1 MGPGEIVADRFE
13 LERVAGQG
21 GMGVVYRARD
31 LETGAPIAV
40 KILTSESES
49 QVDRF
54 LQEAKVLADLRHPAV
69 VRYVTHGLVSPRRP
83 FIAME
88 WLDGEDLED
97 RLARG
102 PLLIDEAL
110 RLIREAASGLSVA
123 HAAGIIHR
131 DVKPR
136 NLFLVGHDA
145 TTPKLLDFGAA
156 RLRLGSQHL
165 TRTGGIIGTVGF
177 IAPEQARCDQQL
189 DARADIFSLGCVL
202 FGCVTGRPA
211 FSGKS
216 FVAVLAKVL
225 LEESP
230 RIRRYRPDAPA
241 ALDELAAS
249 MLSKDREERPADCDA
264 IVRSIDAI
272 LSTSTTR
279 NDHRADDPPTLVSG
293 PLNSTTAR
301 SSSSRSPTSQRGL
314 TDREQRFTSVIM
326 ADPQAEGAESSTVL
340 GGFSAE
346 IAQFGGEVVR
356 LANGSLMVTVASRGR
371 STADEVG
378 QAAGCALALRDA
390 FPHSRIALATGLAEN
405 RGPSPVGLVIERA
418 AALLQDCRPGSQ
430 RGPIHIDDVA
440 ARLLASR
447 FDVRSDP
454 QGSTLLGKR
463 SHGEG
468 SHGLLGRRTPFVGR
482 AKELAL
488 LKATLEECVSE
499 PVARAVLVTA
509 PAGMGK
515 SRLRFEFAQAAQRE
529 VGEEL
534 LTLTAAGD
542 PPAAGSSLSM
552 VRQLV
557 RAAAGLPD
565 TAADEVERYARFHR
579 HLSEYL
585 SGEQLVNVA
594 EFLGDLV
601 DAPTPGS
608 PSSEL
613 RAARND
619 PRIRRAW
626 LHRMFVD
633 WLGGICTKRPVLVVL
648 EDLQWGDGGSV
659 SYIDDALR
667 ELHDSPLMV
676 LAVGRP
682 EIHRTYPKLWE
693 ASLPQE
699 IRLGGLTKS
708 AGKRLARAV
717 LGDTVDDDTLSA
729 LVAKSEG
736 NAFFIE
742 ELVRRVA
749 EGHDSLP
756 ETILA
761 MVQSRMDAL
770 DPEDR
775 LMLRAASV
783 LGHRI
788 SVSALATLLGR
799 EPDDPDTESRVRH
812 LEEEELLEAVE
823 ARGVGSRRYSF
834 RHDLLREAAYV
845 MLTESDRQRG
855 HLLAA
860 AWLEAAGERDA
871 MVIADHLER
880 GGETSEVVPWLVKAA
895 RTAME
900 AGNLSATASLVERAT
915 RLGAQGESLGAL
927 QSLGSWAWGLQG
939 QWEEALEAGMEALEL
954 LPGGSQGWFQAAAA
968 AVFGANSSGRPD
980 VVAQVVQRMMRLE
993 SEPEAT
999 GPFGF
1004 ATCLCS
1010 TGLLHAGQREIAIT
1024 LQRRLEAAAA
1034 RTEDRDAD
1042 FQGWLAVAR
1051 VLPAVYVDLDLGAA
1065 LDNAR
1070 QAVEHF
1076 VQAKDVL
1083 GELHARTMHGFARAE
1098 AGWGAEASEELARI
1112 AEQAA
1117 EHGIALQ
1124 RDLAALFR
1132 VRALVAA
1139 DRFDEARTAARGLLS
1154 GAEPFTRQIS
1164 TSMLAE
1170 AELATGRLD
1179 EAEDLA
1185 HKITDDPTVFMLVP
1199 KLVASTVLSRI
1210 ARMRGDT
1217 VKATEHAEQA
1227 MALCERGVGG
1237 PTTLLSAHLSQAEA
1251 LLAAGHEQAAPALQ
1265 RAQALVARFAET
1277 LPSTEERRRFRL
1289 GLATNRRIEELAS
1302 QFDT

>member
-31 LETGAPIAV
+31 LETGAPTAV

-49 QVDRF
+49 QVERF

-97 RLARG
+97 RLARD
-102 PLLIDEAL
+102 PLLVDDAL
-110 RLIREAASGLSVA
+110 RLIRVAASGLSVA
-123 HAAGIIHR
+123 HSAGIIHR

-136 NLFLVGHDA
+136 NLFLVGCDPA
-145 TTPKLLDFGAA
+145 TPKILDFGAA
-156 RLRLGSQHL
+156 RLRIGSQHL

-177 IAPEQARCDQQL
+177 IAPEQARCDRQL

-230 RIRRYRPDAPA
+230 RIRRCRPDAPE
-241 ALDELAAS
+241 ALDRLAAS
-249 MLSKDREERPADCDA
+249 MLSKDREQRPADCDA
-264 IVRSIDAI
+264 IVRSIDEI
-272 LSTSTTR
+272 LSASTTR
-279 NDHRADDPPTLVSG
+279 DEHRPDDPPTLVSE
-293 PLNSTTAR
+293 PLNITTVR
-301 SSSSRSPTSQRGL
+301 DSSRSPTSQRGL
-314 TDREQRFTSVIM
+314 TDREQRFTSVII

-340 GGFSAE
+340 AGFSAE

-371 STADEVG
+371 SAVDEVG

-390 FPHSRIALATGLAEN
+390 FPQSRIALATGLAEN

-418 AALLQDCRPGSQ
+418 AGLLQACRPGSQ

-447 FDVRSDP
+447 FDVHSDP

-468 SHGLLGRRTPFVGR
+468 SHALLGRRTPFVGR
-482 AKELAL
+482 VKELAL
-488 LKATLEECVSE
+488 LQATLEECVSE

-509 PAGMGK
+509 AAGMGK
-515 SRLRFEFAQAAQRE
+515 SRLRFEFVRAAQQE
-529 VGEEL
+529 LGEDL

-565 TAADEVERYARFHR
+565 TTADKVDRYARFHR

-585 SGEQLVNVA
+585 SGEQLVTVA

-619 PRIRRAW
+619 PRIRRVW

-633 WLGGICTKRPVLVVL
+633 WLGAICAKRPVLVVL

-717 LGDTVDDDTLSA
+717 LGDTVDDHTLTA

-788 SVSALATLLGR
+788 SVSAVATLLGR

-812 LEEEELLEAVE
+812 LVEEELLEAVE
-823 ARGVGSRRYSF
+823 ARGDGSRRYSF

-860 AWLEAAGERDA
+860 AWLQAKGERDA

-880 GGETSEVVPWLVKAA
+880 GGETSAVVPWLVKAA
-895 RTAME
+895 RTAMD

-1065 LDNAR
+1065 QDNAR
-1070 QAVEHF
+1070 RAVEYF

-1083 GELHARTMHGFARAE
+1083 GELHARTMLGFARAE

-1117 EHGIALQ
+1117 ESGIALL

-1139 DRFDEARTAARGLLS
+1139 DRFDEARTAARGLLV
-1154 GAEPFTRQIS
+1154 GAEPFTRQIA

-1179 EAEDLA
+1179 EAEELA

-1199 KLVASTVLSRI
+1199 KLVAFTVQSRI

-1217 VKATEHAEQA
+1217 VKATVYAEQA

-1251 LLAAGHEQAAPALQ
+1251 LLAAGHERAAPALRQ
-1265 RAQALVARFAET
+1265 AQALVARFAET

-1302 QFDT
+1302 QFDA